1 MIPQLRDWHARYEK
15 AGLTIVGVHTP
26 EFFWE
31 KRFDKVVEASGRLD
45 LRYPIV
51 QDNDMQIW
59 NRWSVRAWPTLV
71 LVDRR
76 GVVRYRHIGEGDY
89 AETEAMIQR
98 LLAEGQ

>member
-31 KRFDKVVEASGRLD
+31 KRHDKVVEASGRLG

-76 GVVRYRHIGEGDY
+76 GLVRYRHIGEGEY
-89 AETEAMIQR
+89 PETETIIQR
-98 LLAEGQ
+98 LLTESR